1 MEHRPSGLVLHYRDI
16 RYHPVLA
23 ILGGALRIAND
34 AVTID
39 VSLASRSERDLA
51 VEVLQNA
58 NVPKF

>member
-1 MEHRPSGLVLHYRDI
+1 LVLHYRDI